1 MFSSMLENPS
11 KEILMTFNGV
21 SYLFALC
28 MIAAAIAW
36 IYYVGQAVDQLVIG
50 GKYGTGNNQPANGS
64 VTATEQID
72 TIAVMYQGTVV
83 AVLFYI
89 AFRHHFHHK

>member
-36 IYYVGQAVDQLVIG
+36 IYYVGQAVDQHSIG
-50 GKYGTGNNQPANGS
+50 GKNGYGNDDVLTG
-64 VTATEQID
+64 TENID
-72 TIAVMYQGTVV
+72 TINVMYQGTVV